1 MNFCHVTLVIILVTS
16 NIADANNKSSDIIAS
31 AAERMACQICTLPAV
46 RVFQKSF
53 RRLLRSPCDW
63 INVEKKKESGTL
75 DD

>member
-1 MNFCHVTLVIILVTS
+1 MPKQVLLLLSFTS

-63 INVEKKKESGTL
+63 INVEKRKESET
-75 DD
+75 